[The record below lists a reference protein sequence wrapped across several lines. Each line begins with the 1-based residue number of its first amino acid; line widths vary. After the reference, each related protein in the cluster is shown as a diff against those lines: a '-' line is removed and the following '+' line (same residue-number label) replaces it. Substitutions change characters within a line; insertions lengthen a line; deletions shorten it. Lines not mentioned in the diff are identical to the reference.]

1 MIDTIPAGSTYGAT
15 MSDVQTA
22 HYETATVEAGGIRI
36 PACPR
41 CGTPNVM
48 PRKVERGTFGK
59 CAGDDCDAWI
69 GYNVSIVAK
78 AFDDRESAKYAFET
92 YIYDDE

>member
-1 MIDTIPAGSTYGAT
+1 

-22 HYETATVEAGGIRI
+22 HYERAAVEAGGIRI

-48 PRKVERGTFGK
+48 PRKIERASFGE
-59 CAGDDCDAWI
+59 CAGDDCDAWLA
-69 GYNVSIVAK
+69 YDVSITVQAY
-78 AFDDRESAKYAFET
+78 DERESAKYAFET
-92 YIYDDE
+92 YIYDD